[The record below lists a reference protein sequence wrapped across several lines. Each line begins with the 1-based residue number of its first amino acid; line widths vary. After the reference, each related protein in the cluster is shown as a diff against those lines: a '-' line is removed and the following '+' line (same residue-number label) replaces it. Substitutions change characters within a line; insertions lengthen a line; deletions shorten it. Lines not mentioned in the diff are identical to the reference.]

1 MITPSALTVT
11 QVNTYIKSIFD
22 EDINLN
28 TVIITGEI
36 SNFKNHYR
44 TGHFY
49 LTLKDEKSSIK
60 AVMFSS
66 ANRRLRFMPEDGMQV
81 VAVGR
86 ISVFER
92 DGQYQ
97 LYIEDMMPSGYG
109 NLNLAFEKLKQKL
122 SEEGLFDEK
131 HKKELPSCPMKVG
144 VITSPTGAAIEDIL
158 NVLSRRFP
166 LAEVIFEGVEVQ
178 GVNAAPSIV
187 KAINKFNLTKAADV
201 LIVGR
206 GGGSIEDLWA
216 FNEESVARAI
226 FNCDIPV
233 ISAVGHETDFT
244 IADFVSDM
252 RAPTP
257 SAAAELAVPDMR
269 EHLACVTSIK
279 RFLRSD
285 IENKIASEREKIS
298 RLVSSK
304 SFIKP
309 EDMVKSQRQY
319 LDNLVMSCESMA
331 EIIIKK
337 HRLDF
342 SSLVSKLDAMSPLKV
357 LSRGYLMATKNGD
370 VITSAEKAEVG
381 DNICLHFKDG
391 KRICEVKQ

>member
-1 MITPSALTVT
+1 MITPSALTVS
-11 QVNTYIKSIFD
+11 QVNMYIKSLID
-22 EDINLN
+22 DDINLRS
-28 TVIITGEI
+28 VIVKGEI

-49 LTLKDEKSSIK
+49 LTLKDEKSAIK
-60 AVMFSS
+60 SVMFST

-81 VAVGR
+81 IAVGR

-97 LYIEDMMPSGYG
+97 LYIEDMMPDGYG
-109 NLNLAFEKLKQKL
+109 NLNLAYEKLKQKL
-122 SEEGLFDEK
+122 SEEGLFDQA
-131 HKKELPSCPMKVG
+131 HKKEIPGCPMRVG

-166 LAEVIFEGVEVQ
+166 LAEVIFQGVEVQ

-187 KAINKFNLTKAADV
+187 NAINRFSELNAADV

-226 FNCDIPV
+226 YNCKIPV

-244 IADFVSDM
+244 IADFVADL

-257 SAAAELAVPDMR
+257 SAAAELAVPDIR
-269 EHLACVTSIK
+269 EQKMYVSSIK
-279 RFLRSD
+279 SFL
-285 IENKIASEREKIS
+285 ENVMTLKIDSERNRIKNLI
-298 RLVSSK
+298 SSK
-304 SFIKP
+304 SFLSPADMIK
-309 EDMVKSQRQY
+309 SHRQY
-319 LDNLVMSCESMA
+319 LDSLIFACESSA
-331 EIIIKK
+331 NLALKK
-337 HRLDF
+337 HRVEF

-357 LSRGYLMATKNGD
+357 LTRGYAMAEKNNSIVTSVNELTNGD
-370 VITSAEKAEVG
+370 EIVLNFA
-381 DNICLHFKDG
+381 DG
-391 KRICEVKQ
+391 KVNCEVK

>member
-1 MITPSALTVT
+1 MITPSALTVS
-11 QVNTYIKSIFD
+11 QVNMYIKSLID
-22 EDINLN
+22 EDINLMS
-28 TVIITGEI
+28 VIIKGEI

-60 AVMFSS
+60 SVMFST

-81 VAVGR
+81 IAVGR

-97 LYIEDMMPSGYG
+97 LYIEDMMPDGYG
-109 NLNLAFEKLKQKL
+109 NLNLAYEKLKEKL
-122 SEEGLFDEK
+122 TEEGLFDQS
-131 HKKELPSCPMKVG
+131 HKKEIPVCPMRVG

-166 LAEVIFEGVEVQ
+166 LAEVIFQGVEVQ

-187 KAINKFNLTKAADV
+187 DAINRFSDLNSADV

-226 FNCDIPV
+226 YNCKIPV

-244 IADFVSDM
+244 IADFVADL

-257 SAAAELAVPDMR
+257 SAAAELAVPDIR
-269 EHLACVTSIK
+269 EQKAYVSSVKSFLENVVTLKIDSE
-279 RFLRSD
+279 R
-285 IENKIASEREKIS
+285 NKIKN
-298 RLVSSK
+298 LVSSK
-304 SFIKP
+304 SFMSPADMIK
-309 EDMVKSQRQY
+309 SHRQY
-319 LDNLVMSCESMA
+319 LDSLIFACESSA
-331 EIIIKK
+331 ILALKR
-337 HRLDF
+337 HRVEF

-357 LSRGYLMATKNGD
+357 LTRGYAMAEKNNSIITSVSELTNGD
-370 VITSAEKAEVG
+370 EIVLNFA
-381 DNICLHFKDG
+381 DG
-391 KRICEVKQ
+391 KVNCEVK

>member
-1 MITPSALTVT
+1 MITPSALTVS
-11 QVNTYIKSIFD
+11 QVNMYIKSLID
-22 EDINLN
+22 EDINLRS
-28 TVIITGEI
+28 VIIKGEI

-60 AVMFSS
+60 SVMFST

-81 VAVGR
+81 IAVGR

-97 LYIEDMMPSGYG
+97 LYIEDMMPDGYG
-109 NLNLAFEKLKQKL
+109 NLNLAYEKLKQKL
-122 SEEGLFDEK
+122 TEEGLFDES
-131 HKKELPSCPMKVG
+131 HKKEIPECPMRVG

-166 LAEVIFEGVEVQ
+166 LAEVVFQGVEVQ
-178 GVNAAPSIV
+178 GVNSASSIV
-187 KAINKFNLTKAADV
+187 DAINRFSDFNAADV

-226 FNCDIPV
+226 YNCKIPV

-244 IADFVSDM
+244 IADFVADL

-257 SAAAELAVPDMR
+257 SAAAELAVPDIR
-269 EHLACVTSIK
+269 EQKAYVSSVK
-279 RFLRSD
+279 SFLENVMTLKIDSER
-285 IENKIASEREKIS
+285 NKIKN
-298 RLVSSK
+298 LVSSK
-304 SFIKP
+304 SFMSPADMIK
-309 EDMVKSQRQY
+309 SHRQY
-319 LDNLVMSCESMA
+319 LDSLIFACESSA
-331 EIIIKK
+331 NLALER
-337 HRLDF
+337 HRVDF

-357 LSRGYLMATKNGD
+357 LTRGYAMAEKNNSIVTSVSELTNGD
-370 VITSAEKAEVG
+370 EIVLNFA
-381 DNICLHFKDG
+381 DG
-391 KRICEVKQ
+391 KVNCEVK

>member
-11 QVNTYIKSIFD
+11 QVNTYIKSLID

-28 TVIITGEI
+28 AVIISGEI

-66 ANRRLRFMPEDGMQV
+66 ANKRLRFMPEDGMQV
-81 VAVGR
+81 IAVGR

-92 DGQYQ
+92 DGVYQ
-97 LYIEDMMPSGYG
+97 LYIEDMMPDGFG

-122 SEEGLFDEK
+122 SEEGLFDAA
-131 HKKELPSCPMKVG
+131 HKKEIPSCPMRVG

-166 LAEVIFEGVEVQ
+166 LAEVIFQGVEVQ
-178 GVNAAPSIV
+178 GANAAPSIV
-187 KAINKFNLTKAADV
+187 QAINKFSELNAADV

-226 FNCDIPV
+226 FNCKIPV
-233 ISAVGHETDFT
+233 ISAIGHETDFT
-244 IADFVSDM
+244 IADFVADL

-257 SAAAELAVPDMR
+257 SAAAELAVPDIR
-269 EHLACVTSIK
+269 EQKAYVTSMK
-279 RFLRSD
+279 NFL
-285 IENKIASEREKIS
+285 ENVMLLKIDNERNKVKN
-298 RLVSSK
+298 LVSSK
-304 SFIKP
+304 SFVKPADMIK
-309 EDMVKSQRQY
+309 SHRQY
-319 LDNLVMSCESMA
+319 LDSLTFACESSVNLA
-331 EIIIKK
+331 IKK
-337 HRLDF
+337 QRVDF

-357 LSRGYLMATKNGD
+357 LTRGYAMVEKENSI
-370 VITSAEKAEVG
+370 VTSASSLEKG
-381 DNICLHFKDG
+381 NNINLNFADG
-391 KRICEVKQ
+391 KVKCEVK

>member
-11 QVNTYIKSIFD
+11 QVNTYIKSLID

-28 TVIITGEI
+28 AVIISGEI

-60 AVMFSS
+60 AVMFST

-81 VAVGR
+81 IAVGR

-92 DGQYQ
+92 DGVYQ
-97 LYIEDMMPSGYG
+97 LYIEDMMPDGYG
-109 NLNLAFEKLKQKL
+109 SLNLAFEKLKQKL
-122 SEEGLFDEK
+122 SEEGLFDTS
-131 HKKELPSCPMKVG
+131 HKKEIPSCPMRVG

-166 LAEVIFEGVEVQ
+166 LAEVVFQGVEVQ
-178 GVNAAPSIV
+178 GINAAPSIV
-187 KAINKFNLTKAADV
+187 QAINKFDELNAADV

-226 FNCDIPV
+226 FNCKIPV

-244 IADFVSDM
+244 IADFVADL

-257 SAAAELAVPDMR
+257 SAAAELAVPDIR
-269 EHLACVTSIK
+269 EQKAYITSMK
-279 RFLRSD
+279 NFL
-285 IENKIASEREKIS
+285 ENVMLLKIDNERNKVKN
-298 RLVSSK
+298 LVSSK
-304 SFIKP
+304 SFVKPADMIK
-309 EDMVKSQRQY
+309 SHRQY
-319 LDNLVMSCESMA
+319 LDNLTLACEGSVNLA
-331 EIIIKK
+331 IKK
-337 HRLDF
+337 QRVDF

-357 LSRGYLMATKNGD
+357 LTRGYAMVEKENSIVTESTSLLKGD
-370 VITSAEKAEVG
+370 LINLNFA
-381 DNICLHFKDG
+381 DG
-391 KRICEVKQ
+391 KVKCEVK

>member
-1 MITPSALTVT
+1 MITPSALTVS
-11 QVNTYIKSIFD
+11 QVNTYIKSLID
-22 EDINLN
+22 DDINLKA
-28 TVIITGEI
+28 VIISGEI

-60 AVMFSS
+60 AVMFST

-81 VAVGR
+81 IVVGR

-97 LYIEDMMPSGYG
+97 LYIEDMMPDGYG
-109 NLNLAFEKLKQKL
+109 SLNIAFEKLKNKL
-122 SEEGLFDEK
+122 SEEGLFDETQ
-131 HKKELPSCPMKVG
+131 KKEIPSRPMRVG

-166 LAEVIFEGVEVQ
+166 LAEVVFQGVEVQ

-187 KAINKFNLTKAADV
+187 NAINDFDRLNAADV

-226 FNCDIPV
+226 YNCKIPV

-244 IADFVSDM
+244 IADFVSDL

-257 SAAAELAVPDMR
+257 SAAAELAVPDIR
-269 EHLACVTSIK
+269 EQKAYINSAK
-279 RFLRSD
+279 SFLESVMLSK
-285 IENKIASEREKIS
+285 IEFERNKVKN
-298 RLVSSK
+298 LVSSK
-304 SFIKP
+304 SFVKPVDMIK
-309 EDMVKSQRQY
+309 SHRQY
-319 LDNLVMSCESMA
+319 LDNLILASESS
-331 EIIIKK
+331 INLLIKK
-337 HRLDF
+337 QRVDF
-342 SSLVSKLDAMSPLKV
+342 SSLVSKLDALSPLKV
-357 LSRGYLMATKNGD
+357 LTRGYAMVEKDNSI
-370 VITSAEKAEVG
+370 VTSASTLQTG
-381 DNICLHFKDG
+381 DEFNLSFADG
-391 KRICEVKQ
+391 NLKCEVK

>member
-1 MITPSALTVT
+1 MITPSALTVS
-11 QVNTYIKSIFD
+11 QVNTYIKSVID

-28 TVIITGEI
+28 AVIISGEI

-49 LTLKDEKSSIK
+49 MTLKDDKSSIK
-60 AVMFSS
+60 AVMFST
-66 ANRRLRFMPEDGMQV
+66 ANKRLRFIPEDGMQV
-81 VAVGR
+81 IAVGR

-97 LYIEDMMPSGYG
+97 LYIEDMMPDGFG

-122 SEEGLFDEK
+122 SDEGLFDSK
-131 HKKELPSCPMKVG
+131 HKKKIPDCPMRVG
-144 VITSPTGAAIEDIL
+144 VITSPTGAAVEDIL

-166 LAEVIFEGVEVQ
+166 LVEVIFEGVEVQ
-178 GVNAAPSIV
+178 GVNAAPSIA
-187 KAINKFNLTKAADV
+187 KAINKLDSLKAADV

-226 FNCDIPV
+226 YNCSIPV

-244 IADFVSDM
+244 ISDFVADL

-269 EHLACVTSIK
+269 EHLAYIRSMRK
-279 RFLRSD
+279 FLSD
-285 IENKIASEREKIS
+285 CMQNKIYNEKNKIQN
-298 RLVSSK
+298 LINSK
-304 SFIKP
+304 SFVSPKESIK
-309 EDMVKSQRQY
+309 SHRQY
-319 LDNLVMSCESMA
+319 LDNLISACENNT
-331 EIIIKK
+331 ELIIKK
-337 HRLDF
+337 HRLEF
-342 SSLVSKLDAMSPLKV
+342 SSLVGKLDALSPLKV
-357 LSRGYLMATKNGD
+357 LSRGYAMVTVDKT
-370 VITSAEKAEVG
+370 VITSANDVKKG
-381 DNICLHFKDG
+381 DSINLCFSDG
-391 KRICEVKQ
+391 NVNCEVI

>member
-11 QVNTYIKSIFD
+11 QVNTYIKSLID
-22 EDINLN
+22 DDINLKA
-28 TVIITGEI
+28 VIISGEI

-49 LTLKDEKSSIK
+49 MTLKDDKSSIK
-60 AVMFSS
+60 AVMFSA
-66 ANRRLRFMPEDGMQV
+66 ANKRLRFVPEDGMQV
-81 VAVGR
+81 IAVGR

-97 LYIEDMMPSGYG
+97 LYIEDMMPAGSG

-122 SEEGLFDEK
+122 SDEGLFEEH
-131 HKKELPSCPMKVG
+131 HKKEIPQCPMRVG

-158 NVLSRRFP
+158 NVLGRRFP
-166 LAEVIFEGVEVQ
+166 LAEVIFKGVEVQ

-187 KAINKFNLTKAADV
+187 EAINTFDRLDAADV

-226 FNCDIPV
+226 YNCSIPV

-244 IADFVSDM
+244 IADYVADL

-269 EHLACVTSIK
+269 EHLAYINSIK
-279 RFLRSD
+279 SYLSSAMQSKIKDER
-285 IENKIASEREKIS
+285 NKINT
-298 RLVSSK
+298 LVNSK
-304 SFIKP
+304 SFLKP
-309 EDMVKSQRQY
+309 ADMVKSHRQY
-319 LDNLVMSCESMA
+319 LDNLILSYENA
-331 EIIIKK
+331 TEIIIKK
-337 HRLDF
+337 NRLTF
-342 SSLVSKLDAMSPLKV
+342 SSLVGKLDAMSPLKV
-357 LSRGYLMATKNGD
+357 LSRGYTMVTCEDK
-370 VITSAEKAEVG
+370 VITSAKSVKTG
-381 DNICLHFKDG
+381 DCLSLRFADG
-391 KRICEVKQ
+391 NVKCEVTE

>member
-11 QVNTYIKSIFD
+11 QVNTYIKSLID

-28 TVIITGEI
+28 AVIISGEI

-66 ANRRLRFMPEDGMQV
+66 ANKRLRFMPEDGMQV
-81 VAVGR
+81 IAVGR

-92 DGQYQ
+92 DGVYQ
-97 LYIEDMMPSGYG
+97 LYIEDMMPDGFG

-122 SEEGLFDEK
+122 SEEGLFDTSQ
-131 HKKELPSCPMKVG
+131 KKEIPSCPMRVG

-166 LAEVIFEGVEVQ
+166 LAEVVFQGVEVQ

-187 KAINKFNLTKAADV
+187 QAINRFDELNAADV

-226 FNCDIPV
+226 YNCNIPV

-244 IADFVSDM
+244 IADFVADL

-257 SAAAELAVPDMR
+257 SAAAELAVPDIR
-269 EHLACVTSIK
+269 EQKAYVTSMK
-279 RFLRSD
+279 NFLKD
-285 IENKIASEREKIS
+285 VMLLKIDNEKNKVKN
-298 RLVSSK
+298 LVSSK
-304 SFIKP
+304 SFVKPVDMIK
-309 EDMVKSQRQY
+309 SHRQY
-319 LDNLVMSCESMA
+319 LDGLTFACESSVNL
-331 EIIIKK
+331 IIKK
-337 HRLDF
+337 QRVDF

-357 LSRGYLMATKNGD
+357 LTRGYAMVEKENSIVTESSHLEKGD
-370 VITSAEKAEVG
+370 LINLNFA
-381 DNICLHFKDG
+381 DG
-391 KRICEVKQ
+391 KVKCEVK

>member
-131 HKKELPSCPMKVG
+131 HKKELPLCPMKVG

-269 EHLACVTSIK
+269 EHLAYVTSIK

-357 LSRGYLMATKNGD
+357 LSRGYLMATKND
-370 VITSAEKAEVG
+370 EVITSAEKAEVG

>member
-11 QVNTYIKSIFD
+11 QVNTYIKSLID
-22 EDINLN
+22 DDINLKA
-28 TVIITGEI
+28 IIVSGEI

-66 ANRRLRFMPEDGMQV
+66 ANRRLRFEPQDGMQV
-81 VAVGR
+81 IAVGR
-86 ISVFER
+86 ISVYDR
-92 DGQYQ
+92 DGVYQ
-97 LYIEDMMPSGYG
+97 LYIEDMMPDGYG
-109 NLNLAFEKLKQKL
+109 NLNIAYERLKQKL
-122 SEEGLFDEK
+122 YEEGLFDEE
-131 HKKELPSCPMKVG
+131 KKKKIPSCPMRVG

-166 LAEVIFEGVEVQ
+166 LAEVIFRGVEVQ

-187 KAINKFNLTKAADV
+187 EAINLFSESLAADV

-216 FNEESVARAI
+216 FNEECVARAI
-226 FNCDIPV
+226 YNCRIPV

-244 IADFVSDM
+244 IADFVADL

-269 EHLACVTSIK
+269 EHLSYILSAKS
-279 RFLRSD
+279 F
-285 IENKIASEREKIS
+285 IENAVNDKIENERQKIKA
-298 RLVSSK
+298 LVSSK
-304 SFIKP
+304 SFVRPADMIK
-309 EDMVKSQRQY
+309 SHRQY
-319 LDNLVMSCESMA
+319 LDSLIFACESA
-331 EIIIKK
+331 LKISLEKE
-337 HRLDF
+337 RNDF

-357 LSRGYLMATKNGD
+357 LSRGYAMVSDKKNI
-370 VITSAEKAEVG
+370 VTSAKLLKTG
-381 DNICLHFKDG
+381 DELSLRFSDG
-391 KRICEVKQ
+391 SVKCEVK

>member
-269 EHLACVTSIK
+269 EHLAYVTSIK

-357 LSRGYLMATKNGD
+357 LSRGYLMATKND
-370 VITSAEKAEVG
+370 EVITSAEKAEVG

>member
-11 QVNTYIKSIFD
+11 QVNTYIKSLID
-22 EDINLN
+22 EDINLKA
-28 TVIITGEI
+28 VIISGEI

-49 LTLKDEKSSIK
+49 MTLKDNKSSIK
-60 AVMFSS
+60 AVMFST

-81 VAVGR
+81 IAVGR

-97 LYIEDMMPSGYG
+97 LYIEDMMPDGFG

-122 SEEGLFDEK
+122 SEEGLFDSV
-131 HKKELPSCPMKVG
+131 HKKPIPECPMRVG

-158 NVLSRRFP
+158 NVLGRRFP
-166 LAEVIFEGVEVQ
+166 LAEVVFKGVEVQ

-187 KAINKFNLTKAADV
+187 NAIKTFDELKAADV

-226 FNCDIPV
+226 YNCSIPV
-233 ISAVGHETDFT
+233 ISAVGHETDYT
-244 IADFVSDM
+244 IADFVADL

-269 EHLACVTSIK
+269 EQLAYVRSV
-279 RFLRSD
+279 RLFLND
-285 IENKIASEREKIS
+285 FMQNKIVNERNRIASLIN
-298 RLVSSK
+298 SK
-304 SFIKP
+304 SFVKPADMIK
-309 EDMVKSQRQY
+309 SHRQY
-319 LDNLVMSCESMA
+319 LDNLILSCESSA
-331 EIIIKK
+331 ELNIKK
-337 HRLDF
+337 HRLEF
-342 SSLVSKLDAMSPLKV
+342 SSLVGKLDAMSPLKV
-357 LSRGYLMATKNGD
+357 LSRGYTMVTKEEK
-370 VITSAEKAEVG
+370 VLTSAQCVQTG
-381 DNICLHFKDG
+381 DELDLYFADG
-391 KRICEVKQ
+391 NVRCEVK

>member
-11 QVNTYIKSIFD
+11 QVNTYIKSLID

-28 TVIITGEI
+28 AVIISGEI

-60 AVMFSS
+60 AVMFST

-81 VAVGR
+81 IAVGR

-92 DGQYQ
+92 DGVYQ
-97 LYIEDMMPSGYG
+97 LYIEDMMPDGFGS
-109 NLNLAFEKLKQKL
+109 LNLAFEKLKQKL
-122 SEEGLFDEK
+122 SEEGLFDTS
-131 HKKELPSCPMKVG
+131 HKKEIPSCPMRVG

-166 LAEVIFEGVEVQ
+166 LAEVIFQGVEVQ
-178 GVNAAPSIV
+178 GINAAPSIV
-187 KAINKFNLTKAADV
+187 QAINKFDELNAADV

-226 FNCDIPV
+226 YNCKIPV

-244 IADFVSDM
+244 IADFVADL

-257 SAAAELAVPDMR
+257 SAAAELAVPDIR
-269 EHLACVTSIK
+269 EQKAYVTSMK
-279 RFLRSD
+279 NFLKD
-285 IENKIASEREKIS
+285 VMLLKIDNEKNKVKN
-298 RLVSSK
+298 LVSSK
-304 SFIKP
+304 SFVKPTDMIK
-309 EDMVKSQRQY
+309 SHRQY
-319 LDNLVMSCESMA
+319 LDSLTFACESSVNLA
-331 EIIIKK
+331 LKK
-337 HRLDF
+337 QRVDF

-357 LSRGYLMATKNGD
+357 LTRGYAMVEKENLIITESSSLEKGD
-370 VITSAEKAEVG
+370 LINLNFA
-381 DNICLHFKDG
+381 DG
-391 KRICEVKQ
+391 KVECEVK

>member
-11 QVNTYIKSIFD
+11 QVNTYIKSLID

-28 TVIITGEI
+28 AVIISGEI

-60 AVMFSS
+60 AVMFST
-66 ANRRLRFMPEDGMQV
+66 ANKRLRFMPEDGMRV
-81 VAVGR
+81 IAVGR

-92 DGQYQ
+92 DGVYQ
-97 LYIEDMMPSGYG
+97 LYIEDMMPDGYG
-109 NLNLAFEKLKQKL
+109 SLNLAFEKLKQKL
-122 SEEGLFDEK
+122 SEEGLFDSL
-131 HKKELPSCPMKVG
+131 HKKEIPSCPMRVG

-166 LAEVIFEGVEVQ
+166 LAEVIFQGVEVQ
-178 GVNAAPSIV
+178 GINAAPSIV
-187 KAINKFNLTKAADV
+187 QAINKFDELNAADV

-226 FNCDIPV
+226 FNCKIPV

-244 IADFVSDM
+244 IADFVADL

-257 SAAAELAVPDMR
+257 SSAAELAVPDIR
-269 EHLACVTSIK
+269 EHKAYVASMYKILNDVMLLK
-279 RFLRSD
+279 
-285 IENKIASEREKIS
+285 IENEKNKV
-298 RLVSSK
+298 RNLVSSK
-304 SFIKP
+304 AFMNPADLIRSH
-309 EDMVKSQRQY
+309 RQY
-319 LDNLVMSCESMA
+319 LDGLTFACESSVNLA
-331 EIIIKK
+331 IEKQ
-337 HRLDF
+337 RVNF

-357 LSRGYLMATKNGD
+357 LSRGYAMVEKENSIVTEASSLGKGD
-370 VITSAEKAEVG
+370 VINLNFA
-381 DNICLHFKDG
+381 DG
-391 KRICEVKQ
+391 KVKCEVK

>member
-11 QVNTYIKSIFD
+11 QVNTYIKSLID
-22 EDINLN
+22 GDYNLN
-28 TVIITGEI
+28 AVIISGEI

-49 LTLKDEKSSIK
+49 LTLKDENSSIK

-66 ANRRLRFMPEDGMQV
+66 ANRRLRFEPQDGMQV
-81 VAVGR
+81 IAVGR
-86 ISVFER
+86 ISVYDR
-92 DGQYQ
+92 DGVYQ
-97 LYIEDMMPSGYG
+97 LYIEDMMPDGFG
-109 NLNLAFEKLKQKL
+109 NLNLAYEKLKQKL
-122 SEEGLFDEK
+122 SGEGLFDES
-131 HKKELPSCPMKVG
+131 HKKQIPSCPMKVG

-166 LAEVIFEGVEVQ
+166 LAEVVFRGVEVQ
-178 GVNAAPSIV
+178 GVNAAPSITQ
-187 KAINKFNLTKAADV
+187 AINLFSEKEAADV

-226 FNCDIPV
+226 YDCRIPV

-244 IADFVSDM
+244 IADFVADL

-269 EHLACVTSIK
+269 EHLSYILSAK
-279 RFLRSD
+279 AY
-285 IENKIASEREKIS
+285 IENAVKVKIDNERQKIIN
-298 RLVSSK
+298 LVSSK
-304 SFIKP
+304 SFVKPADMIK
-309 EDMVKSQRQY
+309 SHRQY
-319 LDNLVMSCESMA
+319 LDSLSFACESA
-331 EIIIKK
+331 VKLSLEKQR
-337 HRLDF
+337 HDF

-357 LSRGYLMATKNGD
+357 LSRGYAMVTGKKNI
-370 VITSAEKAEVG
+370 ITSAGNLKKGDEVML
-381 DNICLHFKDG
+381 NFADG
-391 KRICEVKQ
+391 NVKCEVKE

>member
-1 MITPSALTVT
+1 MITPSALTVS
-11 QVNTYIKSIFD
+11 QVNTYIKSLID

-28 TVIITGEI
+28 AVIISGEI

-49 LTLKDEKSSIK
+49 MTLKDEKSSIK
-60 AVMFSS
+60 AVMFAG
-66 ANRRLRFMPEDGMQV
+66 ANKRLRFMPEDGMQV
-81 VAVGR
+81 IAVGR

-97 LYIEDMMPSGYG
+97 LYIEDMMPDGFG

-122 SEEGLFDEK
+122 FEEGLFDERY
-131 HKKELPSCPMKVG
+131 KKEIPECPMRVG

-166 LAEVIFEGVEVQ
+166 LAEVVFQGVEVQ

-187 KAINKFNLTKAADV
+187 DAINKFDELNAADV

-226 FNCDIPV
+226 FNCSIPV
-233 ISAVGHETDFT
+233 ISAVGHETDYT
-244 IADFVSDM
+244 IADFVADL

-257 SAAAELAVPDMR
+257 SAAAELAVPDIR
-269 EHLACVTSIK
+269 EQMAYVLSMK
-279 RFLRSD
+279 RFLQD
-285 IENKIASEREKIS
+285 VIENKITDERNKIKN
-298 RLVSSK
+298 LVSSK
-304 SFIKP
+304 SFVKPADMIK
-309 EDMVKSQRQY
+309 SHRQY
-319 LDNLVMSCESMA
+319 LDSLLASCESSALMS
-331 EIIIKK
+331 IKK
-337 HRLDF
+337 HRIKF
-342 SSLVSKLDAMSPLKV
+342 SESVSKLDAMSPLKV
-357 LSRGYLMATKNGD
+357 LARGYTMVTKDEN
-370 VITSAEKAEVG
+370 VITSAASVSMG
-381 DNICLHFKDG
+381 DELNLCFADG
-391 KRICEVKQ
+391 NVKCEVKQ

>member
-1 MITPSALTVT
+1 MITPSALTVS
-11 QVNTYIKSIFD
+11 QVNMYIKSLID
-22 EDINLN
+22 EDINLRS
-28 TVIITGEI
+28 VIIKGEI

-60 AVMFSS
+60 SVMFST

-81 VAVGR
+81 IAVGR

-97 LYIEDMMPSGYG
+97 LYIEDMMPDGYG
-109 NLNLAFEKLKQKL
+109 NLNLAYEKLKEKL
-122 SEEGLFDEK
+122 NEEGLFDQS
-131 HKKELPSCPMKVG
+131 HKKEIPECPMRVG

-166 LAEVIFEGVEVQ
+166 LAEVIFQGVEVQ

-187 KAINKFNLTKAADV
+187 DAINRFSDLNAADV

-226 FNCDIPV
+226 YNCKIPV

-244 IADFVSDM
+244 IADFVADL

-257 SAAAELAVPDMR
+257 SAAAELAVPDIR
-269 EHLACVTSIK
+269 EQKAYVSSMK
-279 RFLRSD
+279 SFLENVMTLKIDSER
-285 IENKIASEREKIS
+285 NKIRN
-298 RLVSSK
+298 LVSSK
-304 SFIKP
+304 SFMSPADMIK
-309 EDMVKSQRQY
+309 SHRQY
-319 LDNLVMSCESMA
+319 LDSLIFACESSA
-331 EIIIKK
+331 NIALKRHIVE
-337 HRLDF
+337 F

-357 LSRGYLMATKNGD
+357 LTRGYAMAEKNNSIVTSVSELTNGD
-370 VITSAEKAEVG
+370 EIVLNFA
-381 DNICLHFKDG
+381 DG
-391 KRICEVKQ
+391 KVNCEVK

>member
-11 QVNTYIKSIFD
+11 QVNTYIKSLID
-22 EDINLN
+22 DDINLKS
-28 TVIITGEI
+28 VIISGEI

-49 LTLKDEKSSIK
+49 MTLKDDKSSLK
-60 AVMFSS
+60 AVMFST

-81 VAVGR
+81 IAVGR

-97 LYIEDMMPSGYG
+97 LYIEDMMPDGFG

-122 SEEGLFDEK
+122 SDEGLFDSS
-131 HKKELPSCPMKVG
+131 HKKSIPECPMRVG

-158 NVLSRRFP
+158 NVLGRRFP
-166 LAEVIFEGVEVQ
+166 LAEVVFKGVEVQ

-187 KAINKFNLTKAADV
+187 DAIRTFDELKAADV

-226 FNCDIPV
+226 YNCSIPV
-233 ISAVGHETDFT
+233 ISAVGHETDYT
-244 IADFVSDM
+244 ISDFVADL

-269 EHLACVTSIK
+269 EHLAYIRSI
-279 RFLRSD
+279 RTFLSD
-285 IENKIASEREKIS
+285 SMTNKINFERAKVQT
-298 RLVSSK
+298 LVNSGSFLKPADMIK
-304 SFIKP
+304 SH
-309 EDMVKSQRQY
+309 RQY
-319 LDNLVMSCESMA
+319 LDNLMLSCQSSVQLNV
-331 EIIIKK
+331 KK
-337 HRLDF
+337 NRLDF
-342 SSLVSKLDAMSPLKV
+342 SGLVGKLDAMSPLKV
-357 LSRGYLMATKNGD
+357 LSRGYVMATKDDKVLTSSSHVAHGD
-370 VITSAEKAEVG
+370 ELNLCFS
-381 DNICLHFKDG
+381 DG
-391 KRICEVKQ
+391 NVKCEVK

>member
-1 MITPSALTVT
+1 MITPSALTVS
-11 QVNTYIKSIFD
+11 QVNTYIKSLID

-28 TVIITGEI
+28 AVIISGEI

-49 LTLKDEKSSIK
+49 MTLKDDKSSIK
-60 AVMFSS
+60 AVMFST
-66 ANRRLRFMPEDGMQV
+66 ANKRLRFMPEDGMQV
-81 VAVGR
+81 IAVGR

-97 LYIEDMMPSGYG
+97 LYIEDMMPDGFGS
-109 NLNLAFEKLKQKL
+109 LNLAFEKLKQKL
-122 SEEGLFDEK
+122 SDEGLFDSA
-131 HKKELPSCPMKVG
+131 HKKPIPDCPMRVG

-166 LAEVIFEGVEVQ
+166 LAEVVFEGVEVQ

-187 KAINKFNLTKAADV
+187 NAINKLTSLKAADV
-201 LIVGR
+201 IIVGR

-226 FNCDIPV
+226 YNCSIPV

-244 IADFVSDM
+244 ISDFVADL

-269 EHLACVTSIK
+269 EHLAYI
-279 RFLRSD
+279 RSMRKFVGD
-285 IENKIASEREKIS
+285 YMQNVINNERNKIKN
-298 RLVSSK
+298 LTNSK
-304 SFIKP
+304 SFVSPKETIK
-309 EDMVKSQRQY
+309 SHRQY
-319 LDNLVMSCESMA
+319 LDNLISACESNT
-331 EIIIKK
+331 ELIIKK
-337 HRLDF
+337 HRLEF
-342 SSLVSKLDAMSPLKV
+342 SSLVGKLDALSPLKV
-357 LSRGYLMATKNGD
+357 LSRGYAMVSDDKK
-370 VITSAEKAEVG
+370 VITSAADLKTG
-381 DNICLHFKDG
+381 DNVNLCFSDG
-391 KRICEVKQ
+391 NVKCEVI

>member
-1 MITPSALTVT
+1 MITPSALTVS
-11 QVNTYIKSIFD
+11 QVNTYIKSLID
-22 EDINLN
+22 EDINLRS
-28 TVIITGEI
+28 VIIKGEI

-60 AVMFSS
+60 SVMFST

-81 VAVGR
+81 IAVGR

-97 LYIEDMMPSGYG
+97 LYIEDMMPDGYG
-109 NLNLAFEKLKQKL
+109 NLNLAYEKLKQKL
-122 SEEGLFDEK
+122 SEEGLFDQS
-131 HKKELPSCPMKVG
+131 HKKVIPECPMRVG

-166 LAEVIFEGVEVQ
+166 LAEVVFQGVEVQ

-187 KAINKFNLTKAADV
+187 QAINRFSEFNAADV

-226 FNCDIPV
+226 YNCKIPV

-244 IADFVSDM
+244 ISDFVADL

-257 SAAAELAVPDMR
+257 SAAAELAVPDIR
-269 EHLACVTSIK
+269 EQKMYVSSIK
-279 RFLRSD
+279 SFLENVMTLKIDSER
-285 IENKIASEREKIS
+285 NKIKN
-298 RLVSSK
+298 LVSSK
-304 SFIKP
+304 SFLSPADMIK
-309 EDMVKSQRQY
+309 SHRQY
-319 LDNLVMSCESMA
+319 LDSLIFACESSA
-331 EIIIKK
+331 NLTLKK
-337 HRLDF
+337 HRVEF

-357 LSRGYLMATKNGD
+357 LTRGYAMAEKNNSIVTSVNELTNGD
-370 VITSAEKAEVG
+370 EIVLNFA
-381 DNICLHFKDG
+381 DG
-391 KRICEVKQ
+391 KVNCEVK

>member
-11 QVNTYIKSIFD
+11 QVNTYIKSIID

-28 TVIITGEI
+28 TVIISGEI

-66 ANRRLRFMPEDGMQV
+66 ANKRLRFMPEDGMQV
-81 VAVGR
+81 IAVGR

-97 LYIEDMMPSGYG
+97 LYIEDMMPSGVG
-109 NLNLAFEKLKQKL
+109 NLNMAFEKLKQKL
-122 SEEGLFDEK
+122 GDEGLFSQEY
-131 HKKELPSCPMKVG
+131 KKPIPECPMRVG
-144 VITSPTGAAIEDIL
+144 VITSPTGAAVEDIL

-166 LAEVIFEGVEVQ
+166 LAEVVFEGVEVQ

-187 KAINKFNLTKAADV
+187 KAINKFDKLNAADV

-226 FNCDIPV
+226 FSCSIPV

-244 IADFVSDM
+244 IADFVADL

-257 SAAAELAVPDMR
+257 SAAAELAVPDIR
-269 EHLACVTSIK
+269 EHIAHVSSMK
-279 RFLRSD
+279 RFLLNAVEYKISD
-285 IENKIASEREKIS
+285 EREKIS
-298 RLVSSK
+298 RLLSSK
-304 SFIKP
+304 AFVKPADMIK
-309 EDMVKSQRQY
+309 SHRQY
-319 LDNLVMSCESMA
+319 LDGLILSCESSA
-331 EIIIKK
+331 KLNLKK
-337 HRLDF
+337 HRVEF

-357 LSRGYLMATKNGD
+357 LSRGYSIALQENKTVTSAESLKNGD
-370 VITSAEKAEVG
+370 EITLCF
-381 DNICLHFKDG
+381 IDG
-391 KRICEVKQ
+391 KRKCEVTE

>member
-11 QVNTYIKSIFD
+11 QVNTYIKSLID

-28 TVIITGEI
+28 AVIVSGEI

-60 AVMFSS
+60 AVMFST
-66 ANRRLRFMPEDGMQV
+66 ANKRLRFMPEDGMQV
-81 VAVGR
+81 IAVGR

-92 DGQYQ
+92 DGVYQ
-97 LYIEDMMPSGYG
+97 LYIEDMMPDGFG

-122 SEEGLFDEK
+122 SEEGLFDSA
-131 HKKELPSCPMKVG
+131 HKKEIPSCSMRVG

-166 LAEVIFEGVEVQ
+166 LAEVIFQGVEVQ

-187 KAINKFNLTKAADV
+187 QAINKFDELNAADV

-226 FNCDIPV
+226 YNCKIPV

-244 IADFVSDM
+244 IADFVADL

-257 SAAAELAVPDMR
+257 SAAAELAVPDIR
-269 EHLACVTSIK
+269 EQKAYVNSMK
-279 RFLRSD
+279 NFLMD
-285 IENKIASEREKIS
+285 VMLLKIDNEKNKVKN
-298 RLVSSK
+298 LVSSK
-304 SFIKP
+304 SFVKPADMIK
-309 EDMVKSQRQY
+309 SHRQY
-319 LDNLVMSCESMA
+319 LDSLTFACESSVNLA
-331 EIIIKK
+331 IKK
-337 HRLDF
+337 QRVEF

-357 LSRGYLMATKNGD
+357 LTRGYAIVEKENSIITESSQLKKGD
-370 VITSAEKAEVG
+370 MINLNFA
-381 DNICLHFKDG
+381 DG
-391 KRICEVKQ
+391 KVKCEVK

>member
-1 MITPSALTVT
+1 MITPSALTVS
-11 QVNTYIKSIFD
+11 QVNMYIKSLID
-22 EDINLN
+22 EDINLRS
-28 TVIITGEI
+28 VIIKGEI

-60 AVMFSS
+60 SVMFST

-81 VAVGR
+81 IAVGR

-97 LYIEDMMPSGYG
+97 LYIEDMMPDGYG
-109 NLNLAFEKLKQKL
+109 NLNLAYEKLKEKL
-122 SEEGLFDEK
+122 TEEGLFDES
-131 HKKELPSCPMKVG
+131 HKKEIPERPMRVG

-166 LAEVIFEGVEVQ
+166 LAEVIFQGVEVQ

-187 KAINKFNLTKAADV
+187 DAINRFSDLNAADV

-226 FNCDIPV
+226 YNCKIPV

-244 IADFVSDM
+244 IADFVADL

-257 SAAAELAVPDMR
+257 SAAAELAVPDIR
-269 EHLACVTSIK
+269 EQKAYVSSMK
-279 RFLRSD
+279 SFLENVMTLKIDSER
-285 IENKIASEREKIS
+285 NKIKN
-298 RLVSSK
+298 LVSSK
-304 SFIKP
+304 SFMSPADMIK
-309 EDMVKSQRQY
+309 SHRQY
-319 LDNLVMSCESMA
+319 LDSLIFACESSA
-331 EIIIKK
+331 NLSLKR
-337 HRLDF
+337 HRVEF

-357 LSRGYLMATKNGD
+357 LTRGYAMAEKNNSIVTSVSELTNGD
-370 VITSAEKAEVG
+370 EIVLNFA
-381 DNICLHFKDG
+381 DG
-391 KRICEVKQ
+391 KVNCEVK

>member
-1 MITPSALTVT
+1 MITPSALTVS
-11 QVNTYIKSIFD
+11 QVNTYIKSLID

-28 TVIITGEI
+28 AVIISGEI

-60 AVMFSS
+60 AVMFST
-66 ANRRLRFMPEDGMQV
+66 ANKRLRFMPEDGMQV
-81 VAVGR
+81 IAVGR

-92 DGQYQ
+92 DGVYQ
-97 LYIEDMMPSGYG
+97 LYIEDMMPDGLG

-122 SEEGLFDEK
+122 SEEGLFDAS
-131 HKKELPSCPMKVG
+131 HKKEIPSCPMRVG

-166 LAEVIFEGVEVQ
+166 LAEVVFQGVEVQ
-178 GVNAAPSIV
+178 GVNSAPSIV
-187 KAINKFNLTKAADV
+187 QTINKFDELNAADV

-226 FNCDIPV
+226 YNCKIPV

-244 IADFVSDM
+244 IADFVADL

-257 SAAAELAVPDMR
+257 SAAAELAVPDIR
-269 EHLACVTSIK
+269 EQKAYVTSMK
-279 RFLRSD
+279 NFLKD
-285 IENKIASEREKIS
+285 VMLLKIDNEKN
-298 RLVSSK
+298 RVKNLVSSK
-304 SFIKP
+304 SFVKPADMIK
-309 EDMVKSQRQY
+309 SHRQY
-319 LDNLVMSCESMA
+319 LDSLTFACESSVNLA
-331 EIIIKK
+331 IKK
-337 HRLDF
+337 QRVDF

-357 LSRGYLMATKNGD
+357 LPRGYAMVEKENSIVTESSSLEKGD
-370 VITSAEKAEVG
+370 LINLNFA
-381 DNICLHFKDG
+381 DG
-391 KRICEVKQ
+391 KVKCEVK

>member
-1 MITPSALTVT
+1 MITPSALTVS
-11 QVNTYIKSIFD
+11 QVNTYIKSLID

-28 TVIITGEI
+28 AVIISGEI

-49 LTLKDEKSSIK
+49 LTLKDDKSSIK
-60 AVMFSS
+60 AVMFST

-81 VAVGR
+81 IAVGR

-97 LYIEDMMPSGYG
+97 LYIEDMMPDGFGS
-109 NLNLAFEKLKQKL
+109 LNLAFEKLKQKL
-122 SEEGLFDEK
+122 SDEGLFDSSL
-131 HKKELPSCPMKVG
+131 KKPIPECPMRVG
-144 VITSPTGAAIEDIL
+144 VITSPTGAAVEDIM

-166 LAEVIFEGVEVQ
+166 VAEVIFEGVEVQ

-187 KAINKFNLTKAADV
+187 KAIKKLDELKAADV
-201 LIVGR
+201 IIVGR

-226 FNCDIPV
+226 YDCSIPI

-244 IADFVSDM
+244 IADFVSDL

-269 EHLACVTSIK
+269 EHLAYI
-279 RFLRSD
+279 RSMKKILAD
-285 IENKIASEREKIS
+285 CMYDKINDDRNKIQ
-298 RLVSSK
+298 RLINSK
-304 SFIKP
+304 SFISPK
-309 EDMVKSQRQY
+309 DMIKSHRLY
-319 LDNLVMSCESMA
+319 LDSLISAYENNA
-331 EIIIKK
+331 ELIIKK
-337 HRLDF
+337 NRLDF
-342 SSLVSKLDAMSPLKV
+342 SSLVGKLDALSPLKV
-357 LSRGYLMATKNGD
+357 LSRGYAMVTADEK
-370 VITSAEKAEVG
+370 VITSVKNVKTG
-381 DNICLHFKDG
+381 DNINLCFSDG
-391 KRICEVKQ
+391 NVKCEVK

>member
-66 ANRRLRFMPEDGMQV
+66 ANKRLRFMPEDGMQV

-122 SEEGLFDEK
+122 SEEGLFSEEY
-131 HKKELPSCPMKVG
+131 KKQLPQCPMRVG

-166 LAEVIFEGVEVQ
+166 LAEVVFEGVEVQ

-187 KAINKFNLTKAADV
+187 KAINKFSDFVGADV

-226 FNCDIPV
+226 FNCKIPV

-244 IADFVSDM
+244 IADFVADM

-257 SAAAELAVPDMR
+257 SAAAELAVPDWR
-269 EHLACVTSIK
+269 EHMAYVSSMK
-279 RFLRSD
+279 RFLLQSM
-285 IENKIASEREKIS
+285 ENKITDEREKIS

-304 SFIKP
+304 SFVKP
-309 EDMVKSQRQY
+309 EDMIRSQRQY
-319 LDNLVMSCESMA
+319 LDNLILSCENSA
-331 EIIIKK
+331 EINIKK
-337 HRLDF
+337 HRLMF

-357 LSRGYLMATKNGD
+357 LSRGYLMAMKD
-370 VITSAEKAEVG
+370 EKVVTSAENVKAG
-381 DNICLHFKDG
+381 DELSLRFKDG
-391 KRICEVKQ
+391 IRTCEVKE

>member
-1 MITPSALTVT
+1 MITPSVLTVT

-131 HKKELPSCPMKVG
+131 HKKELPPCPMKVG

-166 LAEVIFEGVEVQ
+166 LSEVVFEGVEVQ

-269 EHLACVTSIK
+269 EHLAYVTSIK

-319 LDNLVMSCESMA
+319 LDNLVMSCENMA
-331 EIIIKK
+331 ELIIKK

-342 SSLVSKLDAMSPLKV
+342 SLLVSKLDAMSPLKV
-357 LSRGYLMATKNGD
+357 LTRGYLMATKNGE
-370 VITSAEKAEVG
+370 VITSAEKAEAG